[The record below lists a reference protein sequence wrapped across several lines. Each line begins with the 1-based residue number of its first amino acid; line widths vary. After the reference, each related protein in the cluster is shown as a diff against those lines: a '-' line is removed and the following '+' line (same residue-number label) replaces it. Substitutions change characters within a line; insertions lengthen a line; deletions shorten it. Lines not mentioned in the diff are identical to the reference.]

1 MKIHSK
7 MNQKIVMTYQNKVQ
21 NTVKMTIKT
30 SQKYLTDIKIKI
42 IQT

>member
-7 MNQKIVMTYQNKVQ
+7 MNQKIVMTYRNKVQ
-21 NTVKMTIKT
+21 NTVQMTIIT
-30 SQKYLTDIKIKI
+30 SQKYLTDIKKNL